1 MKKIIDA
8 ESTPF
13 QWTKLALNWGLI
25 IILIVFTLF
34 KGGSSPNDSLLG
46 IVKCGKEDW
55 VIFGVLQV
63 ICVIFLLLGLCV
75 LKKEYRMKTEVGYD
89 FIEGDLKATPSN
101 IGFMIAVSF
110 FGSIFASFSGLGPGM
125 VFCPAL
131 IMIGIESQVG
141 TATGMYLTMFTTL
154 ASTIQMVIH
163 KRIKLDYAAYLLAM
177 TAGGTFIG
185 LFFQRYMVD
194 TYKRVSYQN
203 FVLVVTFFLA
213 CALAVFLN
221 IPIIIHR
228 SEVGE
233 ELFMITDYC
242 KGA

>member
-1 MKKIIDA
+1 M
-8 ESTPF
+8 F
-13 QWTKLALNWGLI
+13 QWSKLALNWGVI
-25 IILIVFTLF
+25 GILVVVSLL

-46 IVKCGKEDW
+46 IVKCGKDDW
-55 VIFGVLQV
+55 IIFAVLQV
-63 ICVIFLLLGLCV
+63 ICVVFLILGLLV
-75 LKKEYRMKTEVGYD
+75 IKREYRMKTEVGYQ
-89 FIEGDLKATPSN
+89 FIEGDLKATPKNLSS
-101 IGFMIAVSF
+101 MIAVSF

-163 KRIKLDYAAYLLAM
+163 KRIKLDYAGYVLAM
-177 TAGGTFIG
+177 TASGTLIG

-203 FVLVVTFFLA
+203 FVLVSTFFLS

-221 IPIIIHR
+221 IPIIIHQ

-233 ELFMITDYC
+233 ELFMLADYC
-242 KGA
+242 QGV